1 MSKVSVIILNYN
13 GEGLTVGCL
22 NALAGQTLKDF
33 EVVIVDNGSID
44 NSPYEIQMFLK
55 ESPLAPI
62 TKLISLDRNFG
73 FAGGNIQGLKHA
85 HNSEYIALL
94 NNDTE
99 PENNWLEH
107 LVSAM
112 DSEPMVGIC
121 ASKLIVYG
129 TNIIDSAGDG
139 FSTSL
144 KGFKRG
150 EGENAALYSKKEYI
164 FGSCAG
170 AALYRRKMIDE
181 IGFLDE
187 DFFLIH
193 EDTDLNLRA
202 QLYGWKVLYVPE
214 AIVFHKVGYS
224 IGNKSDKSHYYALR
238 NSELVKIK
246 NIPLFLFLRYSLI
259 LLLGTLSEFF
269 LFAIWHRK
277 TILYFKA
284 KLDAIKLLPTM
295 LNKRKINMKARRLCS
310 KDLRKIMTPIL
321 KLKWDFLRNKFRK
334 PIFEE

>member
-1 MSKVSVIILNYN
+1 MSKVSVIIINYN

-22 NALAGQTLKDF
+22 KTLAGQTLKDF

-55 ESPLAPI
+55 ESPLAPV

-121 ASKLIVYG
+121 ASKLIVSG

-144 KGFKRG
+144 RGFKRG
-150 EGENAALYSKKEYI
+150 EGENAALYCKKEYI

-187 DFFLIH
+187 DFFVIH
-193 EDTDLNLRA
+193 EETDVNLRA
-202 QLYGWKVLYVPE
+202 QLHGWKVLYVPE
-214 AIVFHKVGYS
+214 AIVFHKVRSS
-224 IGNKSDKSHYYALR
+224 ISNKSHTAVYYSLR
-238 NSELVKIK
+238 NSEFVRIK
-246 NIPLFLFLRYSLI
+246 NIPFPLFLRYLPIS
-259 LLLGTLSEFF
+259 LLGMVWEF
-269 LFAIWHRK
+269 LDHVKRRQMV
-277 TILYFKA
+277 LYFKA
-284 KLDAIKLLPTM
+284 KIDVVKM
-295 LNKRKINMKARRLCS
+295 LTVMLKKRRSNMKAKRVS
-310 KDLRKIMTPIL
+310 DKDFRKIMLPALEIGFL
-321 KLKWDFLRNKFRK
+321 KKKLRSL
-334 PIFEE
+334 IFG

>member
-1 MSKVSVIILNYN
+1 MSKVSVIIINYN
-13 GEGLTVGCL
+13 GEGLTLGCL
-22 NALAGQTLKDF
+22 KALAGQTLKDF

-55 ESPLAPI
+55 ESPLASI
-62 TKLISLDRNFG
+62 TKLVPLDRNFG

-99 PENNWLEH
+99 PENNWLKH

-139 FSTSL
+139 FSTCL

-150 EGENAALYSKKEYI
+150 EGENAALYSKKEYV
-164 FGSCAG
+164 FGACAG

-202 QLYGWKVLYVPE
+202 QLHGWKVLYAPE
-214 AIVFHKVGYS
+214 AIVFHKVRSS
-224 IGNKSDKSHYYALR
+224 ISNKSNTAVYYSLR
-238 NSELVKIK
+238 NSEFVRIK
-246 NIPLFLFLRYSLI
+246 NIPFPLFLMYLPIF
-259 LLLGTLSEFF
+259 LLGMVWEF
-269 LFAIWHRK
+269 LDHVKRRQMV
-277 TILYFKA
+277 LYFKA
-284 KLDAIKLLPTM
+284 KLDAIKLLPAM

-310 KDLRKIMTPIL
+310 KDLRETMTPIL

>member
-1 MSKVSVIILNYN
+1 
-13 GEGLTVGCL
+13 
-22 NALAGQTLKDF
+22 
-33 EVVIVDNGSID
+33 
-44 NSPYEIQMFLK
+44 MFLK
-55 ESPLAPI
+55 ESPLAPV

-121 ASKLIVYG
+121 ASKLIVSG

-144 KGFKRG
+144 RGFKRG
-150 EGENAALYSKKEYI
+150 EGENATLYSKKEYV
-164 FGSCAG
+164 FGACAG
-170 AALYRRKMIDE
+170 AAIYRRKMIEE

-202 QLYGWKVLYVPE
+202 QLHGWKVLYVPE
-214 AIVFHKVGYS
+214 AIVFHKVRSS
-224 IGNKSDKSHYYALR
+224 ISNKSHTAVYYSLR
-238 NSELVKIK
+238 NSEFVRIK
-246 NIPLFLFLRYSLI
+246 NIPFPLFLRYLPIS
-259 LLLGTLSEFF
+259 LLGMVWEF
-269 LFAIWHRK
+269 LDHVKRRQMV
-277 TILYFKA
+277 LYFKA
-284 KLDAIKLLPTM
+284 KIDVLKMLPAM
-295 LNKRKINMKARRLCS
+295 LKKRRCIMKVKKVNN
-310 KDLRKIMTPIL
+310 KDLRETMTPV
-321 KLKWDFLRNKFRK
+321 LKWDFLRNKFRK
-334 PIFEE
+334 PIF

>member
-1 MSKVSVIILNYN
+1 MSKVSVIIINYN
-13 GEGLTVGCL
+13 GEGLTLGCL
-22 NALAGQTLKDF
+22 KALAGQTLKDF

-55 ESPLAPI
+55 ESPLASI
-62 TKLISLDRNFG
+62 TKLIPLDRNFG

-99 PENNWLEH
+99 PENNWLKH

-139 FSTSL
+139 FSTCL

-150 EGENAALYSKKEYI
+150 EGENAALYSKKEYV
-164 FGSCAG
+164 FGACAG

-202 QLYGWKVLYVPE
+202 QLHGWKVLYVPE
-214 AIVFHKVGYS
+214 AIVFHKVRSS
-224 IGNKSDKSHYYALR
+224 ISNKSNTAVYYSLR
-238 NSELVKIK
+238 NSEFVRIK
-246 NIPLFLFLRYSLI
+246 NIPFPLFLRYLPI
-259 LLLGTLSEFF
+259 FLLGMVWEF
-269 LFAIWHRK
+269 LDHVKRRQMV
-277 TILYFKA
+277 LYFKA
-284 KLDAIKLLPTM
+284 KLDAIKLLPAM

-310 KDLRKIMTPIL
+310 KDLRETMTPIL